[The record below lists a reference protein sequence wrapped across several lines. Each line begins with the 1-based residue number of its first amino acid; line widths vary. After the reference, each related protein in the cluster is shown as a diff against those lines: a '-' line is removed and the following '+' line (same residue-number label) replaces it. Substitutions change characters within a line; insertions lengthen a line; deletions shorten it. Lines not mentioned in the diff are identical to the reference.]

1 MMSDNFNFRLQT
13 NTFYGL
19 GRSRKIG
26 AFLKENTFNRVLI
39 FVDEGCAGKSDYF
52 SEIEDIIR
60 KNVGIVHVELLR
72 GSEEPDYDYLDSVAS
87 KARGL
92 GEIDIVI
99 GIGGGSCLDIAK
111 AVAALMTNPGKAINY
126 RGFDKLNVPGLP
138 TIAVPTTAGT
148 GSEVTINAVFT
159 DKKEMKKLGINGRYM
174 NATYSIMDALWTMSC
189 PPSVALSSGMD
200 ALTHTL
206 ESFSCKQ
213 HNTLTR
219 MYSKEAFRLLYE
231 NLPALIDDS
240 GNLER
245 RQLILLGSHLAGIA
259 LFNSGAGIAGA
270 FSYPIGVHFKMPH
283 GICGGIFLA
292 TVVEY
297 NVSKGYT
304 DYAELLDLVEYHP
317 DYSLETKSRKSAQL
331 IHELSLKLGV
341 PAYLDEWGITRR
353 NIGEV
358 AELLLPLQAAFD
370 QNPIMFSAEKD
381 APEMLRRH
389 VRDE

>member
-1 MMSDNFNFRLQT
+1 
-13 NTFYGL
+13 
-19 GRSRKIG
+19 
-26 AFLKENTFNRVLI
+26 
-39 FVDEGCAGKSDYF
+39 
-52 SEIEDIIR
+52 
-60 KNVGIVHVELLR
+60 
-72 GSEEPDYDYLDSVAS
+72 
-87 KARGL
+87 
-92 GEIDIVI
+92 
-99 GIGGGSCLDIAK
+99 
-111 AVAALMTNPGKAINY
+111 
-126 RGFDKLNVPGLP
+126 
-138 TIAVPTTAGT
+138 
-148 GSEVTINAVFT
+148 
-159 DKKEMKKLGINGRYM
+159 
-174 NATYSIMDALWTMSC
+174 
-189 PPSVALSSGMD
+189 
-200 ALTHTL
+200 
-206 ESFSCKQ
+206 
-213 HNTLTR
+213 
-219 MYSKEAFRLLYE
+219 
-231 NLPALIDDS
+231 
-240 GNLER
+240 
-245 RQLILLGSHLAGIA
+245 
-259 LFNSGAGIAGA
+259 
-270 FSYPIGVHFKMPH
+270 MPH